1 MLRNAGYQRNGT
13 PTLKRNN
20 LPSPSNSTG
29 NLPEALANAGSGS
42 PSASDMARKRQV
54 RKDDA
59 IRKKLDQELGR
70 KKPSTRAH
78 GSTRPVQGTV
88 GSLRPSQALT
98 LLDTAM
104 VVDAARIMAAKRADA
119 VLVIDRD
126 SNLVGIMTDK
136 DLTFRVVAE
145 GLDVRSTIISQVMTR
160 NPFCVTTDT
169 NATEAL
175 NKMVNGGFRHLPCL
189 NADGDVVGLL
199 DITKCLY
206 EALEKLDKAHKSSK
220 QLVDALEGMQS
231 EWAQAANPELRSYV
245 DIMREKMASPDLNT
259 ILEEYHGV
267 AEIQAKTSV
276 REASRAMK
284 QFHATASLI
293 TEDGRI
299 TGIFTTKD
307 IVVRVLAS
315 GLEPDTTSVIRV
327 MTPRP
332 DTVPCSMT
340 ILEALKKMHSNHY
353 LHLPVVDG
361 LGHMAGLVDVLQV
374 SLAMLRQ
381 MNTIQGEGP
390 SDGPVWNKFWE
401 SSFSKEDTGSEVS
414 ASDIRSIMAPPSEMM
429 MPYSASMV
437 GTGIRIES
445 VVVGSGSSRYGDGPL
460 SPPMSSPD
468 EIGSE
473 FVFKFKD
480 SIGQVHRF
488 SSGAR
493 SFKELYDKIVE
504 KMGGTK
510 EVTLSYCDEESD
522 QVLIL
527 QDSDVVDA
535 VKMAFR
541 NGWPLIRLSV
551 TFSGSGGSGKDRILG
566 RGIAGLVPAGLDPTL
581 VIGGLGIGL
590 GIGVGLMFAMM
601 RK

>member
-1 MLRNAGYQRNGT
+1 MLRNANYSRNGT
-13 PTLKRNN
+13 PTLKQRST

-29 NLPEALANAGSGS
+29 NLPEALANVGSGS
-42 PSASDMARKRQV
+42 LSATDLARKRQV

-70 KKPSTRAH
+70 KKPSAKAH

-104 VVDAARIMAAKRADA
+104 VVDAARADA
-119 VLVIDRD
+119 VLVVDHD
-126 SNLVGIMTDK
+126 SNLVGILTDK
-136 DLTFRVVAE
+136 DLAFRVVAE
-145 GLDVRSTIISQVMTR
+145 GLDVHNTLISQVMTR

-206 EALEKLDKAHKSSK
+206 EALEKLEKAHKSSK

-231 EWAQAANPELRSYV
+231 DWAQTANPELRGYV

-276 REASRAMK
+276 REASKIMK
-284 QFHATASLI
+284 QFRATASLI

-299 TGIFTTKD
+299 TGIFTSKD
-307 IVVRVLAS
+307 IVVRVLAA
-315 GLEPDTTSVIRV
+315 GLEPGTTSVIRV

-332 DTVPCSMT
+332 DTVKCSMT
-340 ILEALKKMHSNHY
+340 ILDALKKMHSNHY
-353 LHLPVVDG
+353 LHLPVVDE
-361 LGHMAGLVDVLQV
+361 LGHMAGLVDILQV

-381 MNTIQGEGP
+381 MNTIQGDGP

-401 SSFSKEDTGSEVS
+401 TSFSKDDTGSEVS
-414 ASDIRSIMAPPSEMM
+414 ASDIRSVMVPASEIM

-437 GTGIRIES
+437 GTGIRIGS
-445 VVVGSGSSRYGDGPL
+445 VIDGGSSRFGDNPL
-460 SPPMSSPD
+460 SPTSSTH
-468 EIGSE
+468 EVGSE

-480 SIGQVHRF
+480 GSGQVHRF
-488 SSGAR
+488 SSSTR

-504 KMGGTK
+504 KMGGDK
-510 EVTLSYCDEESD
+510 GVTLSYCDEEND

-527 QDSDVVDA
+527 QDSDIVDA

-541 NGWPLIRLSV
+541 NRWPLIRLSV
-551 TFSGSGGSGKDRILG
+551 TASVSSTSNKNRTVGSMPG
-566 RGIAGLVPAGLDPTL
+566 GLDPAL
-581 VIGGLGIGL
+581 VAGGLGIGL
-590 GIGVGLMFAMM
+590 GVGLALVFALM